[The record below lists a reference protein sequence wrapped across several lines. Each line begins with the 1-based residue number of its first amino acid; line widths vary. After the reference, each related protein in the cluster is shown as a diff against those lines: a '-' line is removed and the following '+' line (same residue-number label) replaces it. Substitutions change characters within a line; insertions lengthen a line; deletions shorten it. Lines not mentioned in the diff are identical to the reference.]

1 MSLAGLFKQCAS
13 LCATCCSRRT
23 LKANNIM
30 ETKRESTER
39 ESLDREGAGEAGTG
53 KRRIKLVH
61 EIFS

>member
-1 MSLAGLFKQCAS
+1 
-13 LCATCCSRRT
+13 
-23 LKANNIM
+23 M

-39 ESLDREGAGEAGTG
+39 ESQEGEGAGEAGTG